1 VPKTKSPGR
10 VGHRRLW
17 HGGSGW
23 NLNRLALPSRR
34 ASSDSALILKL
45 KLQVSDQLGQTLSR
59 ERVAG
64 LSCQSAGLRQPSVEF
79 FALSEIHF
87 PCSCQVDGGIA
98 KMFTELLSQR

>member
-1 VPKTKSPGR
+1 MFGAQRRMNPKHCPTQRGHSAERASLDFKGTYLYYIDLVPKTKSPGG

-59 ERVAG
+59 ERIAG
-64 LSCQSAGLRQPSVEF
+64 L
-79 FALSEIHF
+79 
-87 PCSCQVDGGIA
+87 
-98 KMFTELLSQR
+98 